1 VIDITSIKA
10 ELSVMY
16 PELSKVSGWF
26 YFYSKGDFMKKTY
39 FLLFILALFLSSC
52 AAVRTT
58 IPLKPEKFIPSIS
71 DSRYTIFKGQQV
83 FLSPV
88 IIKDTDIG
96 EGGWYYY
103 GSSSL
108 IKYASDNSVEE
119 YLQACFEKTLKQV
132 GALVYAA
139 PISKSGF
146 LFFDAPQPDKR
157 TAPSEAKDIQ
167 IVINKLKDCTIIL
180 TATLFTKNTIAFQ
193 KDITVAL
200 KDAEGSNRSYLEKRT
215 NEFYNKVVLSVLLD
229 DDFQTA
235 FMK

>member
-1 VIDITSIKA
+1 
-10 ELSVMY
+10 
-16 PELSKVSGWF
+16 
-26 YFYSKGDFMKKTY
+26 MKKSF
-39 FLLFILALFLSSC
+39 FLFFILALFLSSC
-52 AAVRTT
+52 AALRTT
-58 IPLKPEKFIPSIS
+58 IPLKPEKFIPLIS
-71 DSRYTIFKGQQV
+71 DSKYTTFKGQQV

-88 IIKDTDIG
+88 IIKDADIG

-119 YLQACFEKTLKQV
+119 YLQTCFEKTLKQV

-139 PISKSGF
+139 PISRSGF
-146 LFFDAPQPDKR
+146 LMFQWTQSENR
-157 TAPSEAKDIQ
+157 TAPTEVKEIQ
-167 IVINKLKDCTIIL
+167 ITINKLKDCTIVF

-200 KDAEGSNRSYLEKRT
+200 KDAEESNRSYLEKRT
-215 NEFYNKVVLSVLLD
+215 NEFYNKIISSVLLD
-229 DDFQTA
+229 NDFQTA